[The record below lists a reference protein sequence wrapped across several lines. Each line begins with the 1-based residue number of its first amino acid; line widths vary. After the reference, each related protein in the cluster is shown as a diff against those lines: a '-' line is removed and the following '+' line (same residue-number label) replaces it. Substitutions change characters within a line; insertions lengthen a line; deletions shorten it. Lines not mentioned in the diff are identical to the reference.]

1 VCSSTGRQK
10 IRVALLPTSGD
21 EKHLYLTGEKNSP
34 SNLRHEVAN
43 WHGLD
48 ELVLSLLASN
58 RELRPASA
66 IAVTDRLGAIRTA
79 VQVQSY
85 VQIT

>member
-1 VCSSTGRQK
+1 VLVNRSPKNPRGATPNFRRRK
-10 IRVALLPTSGD
+10 VFVLDRR
-21 EKHLYLTGEKNSP
+21 ENLTKQP
-34 SNLRHEVAN
+34 RHEVAN